1 MTSAENLKQALA
13 KWDVDN
19 KYSVLTDKLISENVY
34 MDEQCNSLKREMYDT
49 ARTLNEVRQFE
60 SKINNL
66 RRKIEYNRLQFIKI
80 TDTRISLL

>member
-49 ARTLNEVRQFE
+49 ARTLNEVRQVE